1 MTDPNEPEKLDPG
14 QEASAEE
21 EIIELT
27 EVVAESTEADEPII
41 ELTDIA
47 VEAAAEADAPA
58 EDAAENIIELTEI
71 VQKSAEEEGEIAET
85 VLEQDS
91 ALDAAFS
98 EEADHEPPS
107 DDDFVD
113 TLGMDLEAGIEPP
126 APPAISS
133 EDVEAAIERVVKEM
147 LSEKIDILLR
157 KVIETE
163 VSKEVERIKN
173 LLLDEAPGMDD
184 L

>member
-1 MTDPNEPEKLDPG
+1 MTDPNESEKLKPG

-21 EIIELT
+21 EINELT
-27 EVVAESTEADEPII
+27 EVVSEFTESDEPII

-58 EDAAENIIELTEI
+58 EDAEENIIELTEV
-71 VQKSAEEEGEIAET
+71 VQKSAEEEGAT
-85 VLEQDS
+85 TAVLEEDG
-91 ALDAAFS
+91 ALDEAFS
-98 EEADHEPPS
+98 EPADYEPPS

-113 TLGMDLEAGIEPP
+113 TLGVDLDAGIDPP

-163 VSKEVERIKN
+163 VSKEIERIKN
-173 LLLDEAPGMDD
+173 LLLDEAPDMDV
-184 L
+184 

>member
-1 MTDPNEPEKLDPG
+1 MTDSNEPEKLDPG

-27 EVVAESTEADEPII
+27 QVVSEFTEADEPII

-47 VEAAAEADAPA
+47 VEAAEEAGAPA
-58 EDAAENIIELTEI
+58 EDAAENIIELMDV
-71 VQKSAEEEGEIAET
+71 VQKSTEEEGETDET
-85 VLEQDS
+85 VLEEDS
-91 ALDAAFS
+91 AIDAAFS
-98 EEADHEPPS
+98 EEADHEPLS

-113 TLGMDLEAGIEPP
+113 TLGMDLEAGIDPP
-126 APPAISS
+126 APPAIST
-133 EDVEAAIERVVKEM
+133 EDIEAAIERVVKEM
-147 LSEKIDILLR
+147 LSEKIDTLLR
-157 KVIETE
+157 EIIETE
-163 VSKEVERIKN
+163 VTKEVERIKN

>member
-1 MTDPNEPEKLDPG
+1 MTDPNESEKLDPG

-27 EVVAESTEADEPII
+27 EVVSESTEADEPII

-47 VEAAAEADAPA
+47 VEATTEADAPE
-58 EDAAENIIELTEI
+58 EDAVENIIELTEI
-71 VQKSAEEEGEIAET
+71 VQKGAEEEEATTET
-85 VLEQDS
+85 VLEEDS
-91 ALDAAFS
+91 ALDEAFS
-98 EEADHEPPS
+98 EAADYESPS

-113 TLGMDLEAGIEPP
+113 TLGVDLEAGIDPP

-157 KVIETE
+157 EVIETE